1 MLSRQS
7 GRYVTIATTKTRCV
21 RSSRNLNLGCF
32 PLKLTWEVL
41 ILNLN
46 QVLMSKLNQV
56 IHLELI
62 TESGM
67 NPSNLQMWIRT
78 KMKYK

>member
-1 MLSRQS
+1 MCKKQQEPKPWLFSP
-7 GRYVTIATTKTRCV
+7 KT
-21 RSSRNLNLGCF
+21 NLGGF
-32 PLKLTWEVL
+32 
-41 ILNLN
+41 NLN

>member
-1 MLSRQS
+1 
-7 GRYVTIATTKTRCV
+7 
-21 RSSRNLNLGCF
+21 
-32 PLKLTWEVL
+32 
-41 ILNLN
+41 
-46 QVLMSKLNQV
+46 MSKLNQV

-78 KMKYK
+78 KIHINEIQIIVQIMSRDTMK